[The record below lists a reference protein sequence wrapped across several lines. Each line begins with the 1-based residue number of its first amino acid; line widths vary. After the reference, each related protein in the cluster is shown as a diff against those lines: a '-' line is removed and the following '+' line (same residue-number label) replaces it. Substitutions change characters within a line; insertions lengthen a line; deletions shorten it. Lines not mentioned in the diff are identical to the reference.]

1 MTIALRRSHW
11 EDEIGRMSVGATQ
24 AGWPA
29 CHWLGTSPSGT
40 FLLRPSAVVV
50 WATVVGVAC
59 GCRNRSRIG
68 VRDML
73 SYQLWENA
81 LTPALRA
88 TYNFPG
94 PPYL

>member
-1 MTIALRRSHW
+1 MDGDGGIRRPASRSSTAG
-11 EDEIGRMSVGATQ
+11 DKPQRYICLCRLSAINVGQ
-24 AGWPA
+24 
-29 CHWLGTSPSGT
+29 
-40 FLLRPSAVVV
+40 VDI
-50 WATVVGVAC
+50 GVARPY
-59 GCRNRSRIG
+59 RNLSRIG

>member
-1 MTIALRRSHW
+1 MEVFAGHLQPIHHPWIPAFAGMTNWGAILR
-11 EDEIGRMSVGATQ
+11 E
-24 AGWPA
+24 P
-29 CHWLGTSPSGT
+29 P
-40 FLLRPSAVVV
+40 F
-50 WATVVGVAC
+50 
-59 GCRNRSRIG
+59 
-68 VRDML
+68 

>member
-1 MTIALRRSHW
+1 MALRRSHW
-11 EDEIGRMSVGATQ
+11 EDEIGRMSVGATK
-24 AGWPA
+24 AGCPA
-29 CHWLGTSPSGT
+29 CHWLGISPSGT
-40 FLLRPSAVVV
+40 SLFRPSAVVV
-50 WATVVGVAC
+50 RATVVGVAC
-59 GCRNRSRIG
+59 GCRNPSRIE

>member
-1 MTIALRRSHW
+1 MALRRSDW
-11 EDEIGRMSVGATQ
+11 EDEIGRISVGATK

-29 CHWLGTSPSGT
+29 CHWLGTSPNATS
-40 FLLRPSAVVV
+40 LLRPSAVVV
-50 WATVVGVAC
+50 WAKGVGVA
-59 GCRNRSRIG
+59 GRCRNPSRIG

-94 PPYL
+94 PHYL